1 MIPDSIRILVENGF
15 AVHLLKPRSKAP
27 AMGAGWSTQSVLSV
41 EELEEQYK
49 KGQGFGVRLGAPSL
63 IGDKYLHTIDMDIR
77 VDEELDDALSE
88 LHGLFPDVDSFACVK
103 SGSGGN
109 SRHFYFLSD
118 MPFSSKKLAHS
129 KGFFKDEENRKH
141 WNWEIELFGTG
152 KQVVLPPSL
161 HPETGK
167 PYEWLHEFDFD
178 ELIDPLPFVSS
189 EDMPEAVSYSPG
201 EGDKD
206 DGDDLLELLTPPRG
220 LSLDEIRELL
230 DALPADE
237 WCEDREKWLTVG
249 MAVHHETRASDEGF
263 DLWSDWSAQSAKFD
277 PEDSRRV
284 WKSFRPKANK
294 ITIGT
299 ILKVVR
305 DTGLDFDQCKRRL
318 ERTTSYRDA
327 LSIIAAYDF
336 MPSEVSELT
345 PELVRIAGESGR
357 KIKLTDASKDVKL
370 AIKEARLRTTD
381 KVARSIEQWLAD
393 ETLRLFFDNGRHL
406 ISFNGSFWVYDGG
419 YWYRPDQNTIASKV
433 IRVIEQA
440 LGAGDEI
447 SEPLR
452 VALRASG
459 RGDSMNALSN
469 AIVGVL
475 QKTRVLDNGEDPLGL
490 CRQQVPSVMNCTNG
504 ELWFGKTDF
513 SFKKHNPDHLFTHQL
528 ATEYDNTAECPE
540 WDAALK
546 KLFADKEDT
555 DDVIRH
561 LYELMGYIIQGQ
573 RNMAAWALF
582 YGNGRNGKSFVSGVL
597 MALMGH
603 KAWASKS
610 LADYS
615 GSRNTHIE
623 AGLVGKLLL
632 VDDDFKKGALLPD
645 DTLKKLSETKPV
657 TANPKGSD
665 EFNFICRTVPL
676 ILANSW
682 PKTEDTSYGLER
694 RALVFHFSTR
704 IKEEEVDEMLKDRI
718 IDNELPGILNHLVAG
733 WRRLRERGRFLEPA
747 SCKRAKATWLNSRNS
762 LAMFLAEHV
771 DFSGDQN
778 DRVPAQDVWQAF
790 QLWGEADNLHSR
802 WGRTRFYDEIASVE
816 GVVSKRPSGIRNFY
830 GLRLKNTDRLGGYFE
845 LDDLD
850 DEDLETI
857 EDLI

>member
-1 MIPDSIRILVENGF
+1 MIPDSIRVLVENGF

-27 AMGAGWSTQSVLSV
+27 AMGYGWANQSVLTF
-41 EELEEQYK
+41 EELQKQYK
-49 KGQGFGVRLGAPSL
+49 SGQGFGVRLGAPSL
-63 IGDKYLHTIDMDIR
+63 VGDKYLHAIDLDIR
-77 VDEELDDALSE
+77 VDDDIDEAIAS
-88 LHGLFPDVDSFACVK
+88 LHELFPDLDNFACVK
-103 SGSGGN
+103 SGSGGS

-129 KGFFKDEENRKH
+129 KASYIDEEKHKH
-141 WNWEIELFGTG
+141 WHWEIELFGTG

-161 HPETGK
+161 HPDTGK
-167 PYEWLHEFDFD
+167 PYEWLREFDFD
-178 ELIDPLPFVSS
+178 EIINPLPFVASD
-189 EDMPEAVSYSPG
+189 DMPDAVSYSPG
-201 EGDKD
+201 EGSKD

-220 LSLDEIRELL
+220 MTLDEIKELL

-277 PEDSRRV
+277 PDDSRRV

-299 ILKVVR
+299 LLKVVR

-327 LSIIAAYDF
+327 LAIVAGYEF
-336 MPSEVSELT
+336 MPSEVSELV

-357 KIKLTDASKDVKL
+357 RIKSTDAAKDVKI

-406 ISFNGSFWVYDGG
+406 ISFNNSFWVFDGG

-459 RGDSMNALSN
+459 RGDSMNSLSN

-475 QKTRVLDNGEDPLGL
+475 QKTRVLDSGEDPLGL
-490 CRQQVPSVMNCTNG
+490 CRQHVPSVMNCTNG

-528 ATEYDNTAECPE
+528 HTEYDNTADCPE
-540 WDAALK
+540 WDKAIRR
-546 KLFADKEDT
+546 LFIDKEDT

-561 LYELMGYIIQGQ
+561 LYEVMGYVIQPQ
-573 RNMAAWALF
+573 RNMAAWTLF
-582 YGNGRNGKSFVSGVL
+582 YGNGRNGKSFVSSVL

-603 KAWASKS
+603 KTWASKS

-615 GSRNTHIE
+615 GSRNSHIE

-632 VDDDFKKGALLPD
+632 VDDDFKKGAMLPD
-645 DTLKKLSETKPV
+645 DTLKKLSEVKPV
-657 TANPKGSD
+657 TANPKGAD

-676 ILANSW
+676 ILSNSW
-682 PKTEDTSYGLER
+682 PKTADTSYGLER
-694 RALVFHFSTR
+694 RALVFHFSSR
-704 IKEEEVDEMLKDRI
+704 IREEEVDEMLKDRI
-718 IDNELPGILNHLVAG
+718 IDNELPGLLNHLIAG
-733 WRRLRERGRFLEPA
+733 WRRLRERGRFLEPS
-747 SCKRAKATWLNSRNS
+747 SCRRAKALWLNSRNS
-762 LAMFLAEHV
+762 LAMFMAEHIE
-771 DFSGDQN
+771 FTGDQSH
-778 DRVPAQDVWQAF
+778 RVPAQDIWQAF
-790 QLWGEADNLHSR
+790 QLWGESDNSATR
-802 WGRTRFYDEIASVE
+802 WGRTTFYDEIAAVE
-816 GVVSKRPSGIRNFY
+816 GVTSKRPSGIRQFY
-830 GLRLKNTDRLGGYFE
+830 GLRLINTDRLGGYFD

-850 DEDLETI
+850 DDELEA
-857 EDLI
+857 LI